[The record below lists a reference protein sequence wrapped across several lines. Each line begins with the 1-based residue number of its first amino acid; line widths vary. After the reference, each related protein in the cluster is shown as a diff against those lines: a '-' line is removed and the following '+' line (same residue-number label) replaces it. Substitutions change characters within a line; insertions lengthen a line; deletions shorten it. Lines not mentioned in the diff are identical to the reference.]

1 MDELKQLTDLLQK
14 KADLLY
20 LLNRHSRNKERIWG
34 NDEVGYQNFVNA
46 ILDEIID
53 TDRQIQELSQ
63 DDF

>member
-1 MDELKQLTDLLQK
+1 MDKLKQLADLLQK
-14 KADLLY
+14 KGDLLY

-34 NDEVGYQNFVNA
+34 NDEIGYQNFINA

-53 TDRQIQELSQ
+53 TDKQIHELSQ